1 MSLKGLSLRIRPV
14 SFEEPIKSSE
24 IGFGLERVHCKCRPR
39 VRMLTERVRR
49 VPVLGVL
56 KWEEQESAL

>member
-24 IGFGLERVHCKCRPR
+24 IGFGLERVHLQVQAKSPD
-39 VRMLTERVRR
+39 
-49 VPVLGVL
+49 
-56 KWEEQESAL
+56 AD